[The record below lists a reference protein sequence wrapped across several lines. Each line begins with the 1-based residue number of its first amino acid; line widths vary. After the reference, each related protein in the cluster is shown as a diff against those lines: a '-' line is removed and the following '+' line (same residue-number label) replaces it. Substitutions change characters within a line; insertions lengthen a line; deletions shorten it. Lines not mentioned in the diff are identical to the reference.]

1 MATNLQFINQTK
13 ATSVS
18 SLTMSNCFS
27 SAYDVYYINV
37 SLDLEGAG
45 MFEIQFL
52 DTSDSVITGDNYDVA
67 SLDLKDNASYNEY
80 KAVDQIPGVG
90 LRGIGAYL
98 NDGDGYGFIGYIY
111 YPFDSS
117 KFTFMHSQSASTNAF
132 TSGFEGAKAMGV
144 HKQAVS
150 VLGFKIKDSGG
161 NTFNYI
167 DCSIYGVT

>member
-67 SLDLKDNASYNEY
+67 SLDMKDNATYNQY
-80 KAVDQIPGVG
+80 KATNQIPGVG
-90 LRGIGAYL
+90 LRGIGSYL
-98 NDGDGYGFIGYIY
+98 NDGDGYGFIGYIHN
-111 YPFDSS
+111 PFASD
-117 KFTFMHSQSASTNAF
+117 KFTFMHAQSASTNAF
-132 TSGFEGAKAMGV
+132 TSGFEGGKAIGV
-144 HKQAVS
+144 HKQNVS
-150 VLGFKIKDSGG
+150 VFGFKIKDSGG

-167 DCSIYGVT
+167 DCSIYGVK